1 MAIRFFG
8 ETGPIRVPYRSARTR
23 EPDAEIVVEPRDHE
37 PPLRGKQI
45 PIDKRLPQHRAT
57 TMDRVH
63 SQ

>member
-1 MAIRFFG
+1 MAIQFFG
-8 ETGPIRVPYRSARTR
+8 ETGPIRVPYRSARTSG
-23 EPDAEIVVEPRDHE
+23 PDAEIVVEPRDHE
-37 PPLRGKQI
+37 LPSRGKQP